1 MLAITPGVTMKS
13 LKLKKDEER
22 RLIAGHLWI
31 FSNEVDTKA
40 NALKTYEPGELVSVE
55 SSRGDFLGTA
65 YVNPHSLITG
75 RVCSRKRNKLID
87 INWLR
92 SNIQKAAMLRDSIYS
107 EPYYR
112 LVHGEGDYLPGLVID
127 RYNDILVVQIN
138 TAGME
143 LFRNDIVS
151 VLVELF
157 EAKTVLLRNDS
168 SVRRL
173 EGLDLYTEVAYGEM
187 PDEVQLCENGLTYK
201 VSLEF
206 GQKTGWFYDHR
217 ENRALLQRLSSG
229 KRVLDVFS
237 YLGGWGL
244 NAAAGGATKVVA
256 VDASRA
262 ALDLAEENAKLNG
275 FEDLFSTLLGDAVE
289 VMRTL
294 INDGEKFDIVVLDP
308 PAFIKRK
315 KDHRAGLQQYE
326 LISRLGAALLDDNGL
341 LVTASCSQHLLPKE
355 LKNAALKGARK
366 TRRNLQ
372 IFSQG
377 GQGPDHPVNGAMPE
391 SDYLKA
397 IFSRLISV

>member
-1 MLAITPGVTMKS
+1 MKS
-13 LKLKKDEER
+13 LKLKKGEER
-22 RLIAGHLWI
+22 RLLAGHLWI
-31 FSNEVDTKA
+31 FSNEVDTKT
-40 NALKTYEPGELVSVE
+40 NALKDYEPGEIVTVE
-55 SSRGDFLGTA
+55 SSRGDFLGAA

-75 RVCSRKRNKLID
+75 RMCTRKRNVPID
-87 INWLR
+87 IDWIR
-92 SNIQKAAMLRDSIYS
+92 SNIIKAAKLRDVIYP

-112 LVHGEGDYLPGLVID
+112 LVHGEGDFLPGLVVD
-127 RYNDILVVQIN
+127 RYNDIMVVQIN

-143 LFRNDIVS
+143 VLRHDIVN

-157 EAKTVLLRNDS
+157 DAKTVLLRNDS
-168 SVRRL
+168 SVRKL
-173 EGLDLYTEVAYGEM
+173 EGLDLYTEVAFGEI
-187 PDEVQLCENGLTYK
+187 PDEVQLRENGLSYK
-201 VSLEF
+201 VSLEL

-217 ENRALLQRLSSG
+217 ENRALLQRVSSG

-237 YLGGWGL
+237 YVGGWGL
-244 NAAAGGATKVVA
+244 NAVAGGATQVVA

-262 ALDLAEENAKLNG
+262 ALDLAEVNAQLNG
-275 FEDLFSTLLGDAVE
+275 FENSFSTLCGDAVE
-289 VMRTL
+289 VMRSL
-294 INDGEKFDIVVLDP
+294 IDAGEKFDIVVLDP

-326 LISRLGAALLDDNGL
+326 LINRLGAALLEDNGL
-341 LVTASCSQHLLPKE
+341 LVSASCSQHLLYKE

-366 TRRNLQ
+366 SRRNLQ

-397 IFSRLISV
+397 IFSRVLSV